1 MTDPTTPLSRAE
13 QAVTEARD
21 ELIGFAL
28 VALPNESGFAG
39 AERRADALA
48 AAVEARYE
56 ARLREAANFPD
67 GDDRARQAGHF
78 FADVVAG
85 WPTGSRVRFGP
96 TEGLDT
102 PADAC
107 PVHGPTGSPCDC
119 GHDGGADCHPNP
131 NGATR

>member
-1 MTDPTTPLSRAE
+1 MTEPTSPLSRAE

-21 ELIGFAL
+21 DLIGFAL
-28 VALPNESGFAG
+28 VALPNGPGFAG
-39 AERRADALA
+39 AERRADTLV

-67 GDDRARQAGHF
+67 VDERASQAGHF
-78 FADVVAG
+78 LADVVAG

-102 PADAC
+102 PAEAC
-107 PVHGPTGSPCDC
+107 QFHSPTGSPCEC
-119 GHDGGADCHPNP
+119 GHAGGADCHPEE
-131 NGATR
+131 TRP